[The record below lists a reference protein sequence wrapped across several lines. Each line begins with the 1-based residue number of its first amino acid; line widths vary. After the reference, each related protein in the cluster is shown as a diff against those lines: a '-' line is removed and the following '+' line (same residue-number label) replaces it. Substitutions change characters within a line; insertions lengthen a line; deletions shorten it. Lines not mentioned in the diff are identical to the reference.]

1 MTAKAPTH
9 RVICADHT
17 HETFSLEQAERH
29 RAGVERLGHCQLPH
43 VIELRVDGRW
53 VPQHLVRA
61 REILA
66 APIGTV
72 LQTPDGPLIKAS
84 GGWSKETGD
93 RADAVADPATDLGRW
108 RAALGPHEDAILT
121 ADRPGGRLDSW
132 CTCRPRP
139 QLESWIRYEHWTTV
153 GRVGHGYLCPVC
165 RAITQTG

>member
-1 MTAKAPTH
+1 MMAKAPTH

-17 HETFSLEQAERH
+17 HETFSLKQAERH
-29 RAGVERLGHCQLPH
+29 RAGVERLGHCWLPH
-43 VIELRVDGRW
+43 VIEIHVNDRW

-72 LQTPDGPLIKAS
+72 LQTPDGPLIKTS
-84 GGWSKETGD
+84 GGWPKETGD
-93 RADAVADPATDLGRW
+93 RADAAADPATDLGRW

-121 ADRPGGRLDSW
+121 ADSGIGRLDSW
-132 CTCRPRP
+132 CICRVPAG
-139 QLESWIRYEHWTTV
+139 LETWVRYQHWTAE
-153 GRVGHGYLCPVC
+153 GRAGHGYLCPVC